1 VRLLDEAASVST
13 GVRLIVEISFGETLG
28 QPRARYNAL
37 SVAVWK
43 KHATQQNYSLSH
55 NARGHAATPSVFD
68 LQQSDRDRLN
78 LEFSYSERF

>member
-1 VRLLDEAASVST
+1 
-13 GVRLIVEISFGETLG
+13 VRLIVETSFGETLG

-55 NARGHAATPSVFD
+55 KARGNAVCFD

-78 LEFSYSERF
+78 LEFSYSEQL